1 MVADNQMV
9 IPEVNSFEKL
19 IERARDKVSS
29 GRKPRTVLVLSSEGA
44 MFRAFAQAAENDLI
58 DPIIVGNKSVFS
70 QRISE
75 SNINLSGTRIVNIPQ
90 PEQAVTTVA
99 QMASRGEIDLVV
111 KGGRIPTAD
120 FLKLGFER
128 GASFVSGGRTLCH
141 ISVIKPER
149 YQKLLLLTDSGVVV
163 QPDLKQKLKLIQNA
177 VTFARR
183 VIGLSS
189 PRVAVLAAVEV
200 IYPQMPVTTD
210 AAILSK
216 MAERGQIKGAFVD
229 GPISFDCA
237 VDMFAARSK
246 GLDKSEVAGQADIL
260 LAPNIETAG
269 GIYRAMSLY
278 GKVQIG
284 GVLIGG
290 KAPVALGTR
299 SDSAETKFHSIVLGV
314 LAVELNETPYSS
326 Q

>member
-1 MVADNQMV
+1 MAADNQMV

-44 MFRAFAQAAENDLI
+44 MFRAFARAADNDLI

-70 QRISE
+70 QLISE
-75 SNINLSGTRIVNIPQ
+75 GNISLSGARIVNIPQ

-111 KGGRIPTAD
+111 KGGRIPTSD
-120 FLKLGFER
+120 FLKLLFEKNT
-128 GASFVSGGRTLCH
+128 SFVVKGKTISH
-141 ISVIKPER
+141 ILALKAAR
-149 YQKLLLLTDSGVVV
+149 YEKLLLLTDAGVVI
-163 QPDLKQKLKLIQNA
+163 QPDLKQKLALIQNA

-183 VIGLSS
+183 VIGLSW

-216 MAERGQIKGAFVD
+216 MADRGQIKGAFVD

-269 GIYRAMSLY
+269 GIYRAMALY
-278 GKVQIG
+278 GKAQIG

-290 KAPVALGTR
+290 KVPVALGAR

-314 LAVELNETPYSS
+314 LAVELNETPYSN

>member
-1 MVADNQMV
+1 VAADNQMV

-44 MFRAFAQAAENDLI
+44 MFRAFARAADNDLI

-70 QRISE
+70 QLISE
-75 SNINLSGTRIVNIPQ
+75 GNISLSGARIVNIPQ

-111 KGGRIPTAD
+111 KGGRIPTSD
-120 FLKLGFER
+120 FLKLLFEKNT
-128 GASFVSGGRTLCH
+128 SFVVKGKTISH
-141 ISVIKPER
+141 ILALKAAR
-149 YQKLLLLTDSGVVV
+149 YEKLLLLTDAGVVI
-163 QPDLKQKLKLIQNA
+163 QPDLKQKLALIQNA

-183 VIGLSS
+183 VIGLSW

-216 MAERGQIKGAFVD
+216 MADRGQIKGAFVD

-269 GIYRAMSLY
+269 GIYRAMALY
-278 GKVQIG
+278 GKAQIG

-290 KAPVALGTR
+290 KVPVALGAR

-314 LAVELNETPYSS
+314 LAVELNETPYSN